1 MPVRV
6 TVLENWEEIPLE
18 VPPETPVGDLKAQ
31 ALRAS
36 RVRHPAD
43 HYLVKYQGA
52 ELGDESATLASAG
65 VVANGALIVLA
76 RRRLPAR

>member
-18 VPPETPVGDLKAQ
+18 VAPETAVGDLKAR

-36 RVRHPAD
+36 RVRHPVD
-43 HYLVKYQGA
+43 SYLVKYLGA
-52 ELGDESATLASAG
+52 ELADESVTLASAG
-65 VVANGALIVLA
+65 VVANGALIVMP